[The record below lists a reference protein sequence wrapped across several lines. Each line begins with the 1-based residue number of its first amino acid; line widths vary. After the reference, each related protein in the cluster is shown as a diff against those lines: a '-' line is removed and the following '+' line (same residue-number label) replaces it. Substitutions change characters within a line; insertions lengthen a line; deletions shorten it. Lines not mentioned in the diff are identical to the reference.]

1 MDLLR
6 YVNIRHELR
15 FSLSKADDT
24 GGKGGVG
31 MSTTVQDMYMV

>member
-6 YVNIRHELR
+6 YVNNRHKLTT
-15 FSLSKADDT
+15 SLSKADNP

-31 MSTTVQDMYMV
+31 MSFEVQATEGY